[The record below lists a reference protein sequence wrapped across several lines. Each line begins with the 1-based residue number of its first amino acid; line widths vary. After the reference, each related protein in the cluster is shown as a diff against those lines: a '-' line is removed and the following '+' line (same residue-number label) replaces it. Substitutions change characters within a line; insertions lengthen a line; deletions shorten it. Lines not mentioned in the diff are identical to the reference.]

1 MAQIAWYPLNDFD
14 LPSNECDDISANDY
28 DGTFNGTWNYR
39 EEGPL
44 GAGAANVKSVR
55 ADSASTQR
63 IAVDTLAPNVLSQ
76 GTAMIWAK
84 IPSGAMWGNT
94 GAANGTGVLFFI
106 ETTTS
111 TVGIYI
117 ALGINTAGDVEY
129 GANGNAPPDT
139 AFTTS
144 IPGDND
150 WHHYAVTWKDGVPSK
165 LYIDGAILD
174 TASSNGVDE
183 TPYIVGSIGNVIGSF
198 PFIGNLAQ
206 FKVYDTPLT
215 TTEINTEKDI
225 YLPLETS
232 VRIPCPNLKLKELRQ
247 MWKDVERTHPET
259 CTIQVSLD
267 GTSFSTI
274 YENVPCSLEL
284 TGTRQELNSA
294 DEYETIQNW
303 VVTISGRY
311 LLPVAAN
318 YPTIRFVVENGLT
331 IDGYTYYQSPCDI
344 QTVIE
349 GQLV

>member
-14 LPSNECDDISANDY
+14 LPSDACDDINANDN

-55 ADSASTQR
+55 QESTSNDEIDIASM
-63 IAVDTLAPNVLSQ
+63 ASLVGDE
-76 GTAMIWAK
+76 GTVMAWVK
-84 IPSGAMWGNT
+84 LPT
-94 GAANGTGVLFFI
+94 GAVWGTDGRANGEG
-106 ETTTS
+106 
-111 TVGIYI
+111 GIVHI
-117 ALGINTAGDVEY
+117 ANTAGTYDVLLVFGGITDDLIQGY
-129 GANGNAPPDT
+129 AGTTVAQYNAT
-139 AFTTS
+139 LSTGIWYHF
-144 IPGDND
+144 
-150 WHHYAVTWKDGVPSK
+150 AVTWKVGEKVKLYEDGVLK
-165 LYIDGAILD
+165 
-174 TASSNGVDE
+174 ASSSPNASSIAPFNDAG
-183 TPYIVGSIGNVIGSF
+183 IGNTSLGGF
-198 PFIGNLAQ
+198 GFLGNIAQ
-206 FKVYDTPLT
+206 VKVYDTELT
-215 TTEINTEKDI
+215 AAEIDTESAI

-294 DEYETIQNW
+294 DEYVTIQNW

-318 YPTIRFVVENGLT
+318 FPTIRFVVENGLT

-349 GQLV
+349 GQLA